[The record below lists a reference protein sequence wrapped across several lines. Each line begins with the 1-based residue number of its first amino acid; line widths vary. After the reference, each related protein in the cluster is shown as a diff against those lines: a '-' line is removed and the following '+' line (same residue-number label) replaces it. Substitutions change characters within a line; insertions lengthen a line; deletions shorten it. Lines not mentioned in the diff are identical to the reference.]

1 MKFLTVLALG
11 LFAFSA
17 FSADDLSSAKK
28 KKTDDIDRKM
38 NALKE
43 YRTCVVGASSTQV
56 VESCRYRGPEGVMQ
70 EEEVID
76 VEPMKQDTKDDMN
89 KKKGSSGY

>member
-1 MKFLTVLALG
+1 MKFLTVLAVG
-11 LFAFSA
+11 LFTLSA
-17 FSADDLSSAKK
+17 FSATDLPSAKK

-43 YRTCVVGASSTQV
+43 YRTCVVGATTTAL
-56 VESCRYRGPEGVMQ
+56 VESCRYQGPEGVMQ

-76 VEPMKQDTKDDMN
+76 VEPVKEDIN
-89 KKKGSSGY
+89 KKKDSSGY

>member
-1 MKFLTVLALG
+1 MKLLTFLAVAI
-11 LFAFSA
+11 FAVSA
-17 FSADDLSSAKK
+17 FSADDLSGAKK

-43 YRTCVVGASSTQV
+43 YRTCVVGSTTTAM
-56 VESCRYRGPEGVMQ
+56 VESCRYRGPEGMMQ

-76 VEPMKQDTKDDMN
+76 VEPVKQDVKSDS
-89 KKKGSSGY
+89 KKKDSSSY

>member
-1 MKFLTVLALG
+1 MKFLTVLAVG
-11 LFAFSA
+11 IFAMSA
-17 FSADDLSSAKK
+17 FSASDLSGAKK

-43 YRTCVVGASSTQV
+43 YRTCVVGATTTAL
-56 VESCRYRGPEGVMQ
+56 VESCRYHGPEGVMQ

-76 VEPMKQDTKDDMN
+76 MAPAKDDMN
-89 KKKGSSGY
+89 KKKDSSGY